1 MKNHGLI
8 QVDKVLLMQIRMEE
22 ARREKEKREKEQEEK
37 LLIATIDFWEQFD
50 KSLEKKKQKKD
61 WNFNAPKIDF
71 TKDSEYKRLFG

>member
-37 LLIATIDFWEQFD
+37 LKTKPRPLWRN
-50 KSLEKKKQKKD
+50 D
-61 WNFNAPKIDF
+61 WNK
-71 TKDSEYKRLFG
+71 